1 MRFRRTK
8 NLFYAN
14 NLIPRLIF
22 LFSVNFIFAGCRS
35 TNQTLQKK
43 FKYNTNYFIGL
54 QKLGENDIAQAEKN
68 FSAAAKKGSGYC
80 SRYSKIE
87 LIKLKNQRE
96 RIERWQTFIQEYPDE
111 EAFLLAAR
119 DLFSCG
125 EFSKIIQFTEN
136 LDLKSADNEL
146 VSLRL
151 KSMHEKNDSRI
162 KEEIFTWFTER
173 DISSEHLNFF
183 RLFNIN
189 EIFADGKTDFPAE
202 TEISEDGKDIF
213 SGQNFYS
220 QLINFRILVY
230 RRIYAEAFSIA
241 GQILS
246 HAEKNLSFTE
256 KSENSGGPENLKI
269 PKLVYS
275 DIGKAF
281 LYANR
286 NYLQNAQVLDKAI
299 NAAEKSAEKHSE
311 LFYLNF
317 YAARLYDTEGEFI
330 TRAEN
335 RYKSAM
341 KNADAL
347 GENDKFDNA
356 LWYFLRLKLKRNTN
370 NGTDAVIENC
380 KIWRNAEYFDDLLD
394 LISNLLLTEGK
405 WNDFY
410 KVYKAIDG
418 FASDYMTARFAYIY
432 ARLLQENLA
441 SVPYEANSKD
451 SKKQKSDFE
460 NEAFRRALNSGGD
473 YYYQILSI
481 NQLGLSERETEKQ
494 LCKTVLHKKGTEI
507 DTEAEILLSGYAA
520 FGFPEKIYPEFL
532 KLTSNG
538 SNLSMDSMISLSSF
552 LKDCG
557 EKKNEFYPQS
567 LRIASKALKGADRKI
582 NRDELKLFF
591 PKDYSSL
598 IEENCEKYQIPH
610 EIMYALVRSES
621 FFDSTIKSSADAVGL
636 TQLMLPTA
644 NDVARKLKTADF
656 DLNSPETNIEFG
668 SFYVSELYGRLN
680 KKWLPALLSYNTGI
694 TRIRR
699 WLQQQNRLPMDLF
712 LEIAPYA
719 ETREYGRK
727 LLSASCMY
735 AWIYKTGTINETVEL
750 LFEMTKNR

>member
-1 MRFRRTK
+1 M
-8 NLFYAN
+8 
-14 NLIPRLIF
+14 
-22 LFSVNFIFAGCRS
+22 NFIFAGCRS

-43 FKYNTNYFIGL
+43 FKYNTNYFIAL

-96 RIERWQTFIQEYPDE
+96 RIERWQDFIQEYQDE

-136 LDLKSADNEL
+136 LDLKNADNEL

-189 EIFADGKTDFPAE
+189 EIFADGKTDFSAE

-230 RRIYAEAFSIA
+230 RRIYTEAFSIA

-246 HAEKNLSFTE
+246 YANSYTEKNLSFTE
-256 KSENSGGPENLKI
+256 KSENSGEAENPKI

-347 GENDKFDNA
+347 DDNDKFDNA

-481 NQLGLSERETEKQ
+481 NQLELSERETEKQ

-636 TQLMLPTA
+636 TQLMMPTA
-644 NDVARKLKTADF
+644 NDVARKLKTSDF
-656 DLNSPETNIEFG
+656 DLNNPETNIEFG

-750 LFEMTKNR
+750 LFEMTKKR

>member
-1 MRFRRTK
+1 M
-8 NLFYAN
+8 
-14 NLIPRLIF
+14 
-22 LFSVNFIFAGCRS
+22 NFIFAGCRS

-68 FSAAAKKGSGYC
+68 FSVAAKKGSGYC

-96 RIERWQTFIQEYPDE
+96 RIERWQAFIQEYPDE

-162 KEEIFTWFTER
+162 KEEIFIWFTER
-173 DISSEHLNFF
+173 DISSEHLIFF

-189 EIFADGKTDFPAE
+189 EIFADGKTGFPAE

-213 SGQNFYS
+213 SGQNFYP

-246 HAEKNLSFTE
+246 YADSCAEKNLSFTE
-256 KSENSGGPENLKI
+256 KSENSGEAENLKI

-286 NYLQNAQVLDKAI
+286 NYLHNAQVLDKAI
-299 NAAEKSAEKHSE
+299 KAAENSAEKHSE

-341 KNADAL
+341 KNAEAL
-347 GENDKFDNA
+347 GDNDKFDNA

-380 KIWRNAEYFDDLLD
+380 KIWHNAEYFDDLLD

-481 NQLGLSERETEKQ
+481 NQIGLSERETEKQ

-636 TQLMLPTA
+636 TQLMMPTA

-656 DLNSPETNIEFG
+656 DLNNPETNIEFG

>member
-1 MRFRRTK
+1 M
-8 NLFYAN
+8 
-14 NLIPRLIF
+14 
-22 LFSVNFIFAGCRS
+22 NFIFAGCRS

-68 FSAAAKKGSGYC
+68 FSLAAKKGSGYC

-96 RIERWQTFIQEYPDE
+96 RIERWQDFVQEYSDE
-111 EAFLLAAR
+111 EAVLLAAR
-119 DLFSCG
+119 DLFLCG
-125 EFSKIIQFTEN
+125 EFSKIIQITEN
-136 LDLKSADNEL
+136 LDLKTADNEL

-151 KSMHEKNDSRI
+151 KSMSEKKDSRLDR
-162 KEEIFTWFTER
+162 EIFTWFTER
-173 DISSEHLNFF
+173 DISSEHFSLF
-183 RLFNIN
+183 RLLNMN
-189 EIFADGKTDFPAE
+189 EIFADGKTDFSGE
-202 TEISEDGKDIF
+202 TEIPEDGKDIF
-213 SGQNFYS
+213 SGQNFYP

-241 GQILS
+241 KEILS
-246 HAEKNLSFTE
+246 YAEKTLSFTE
-256 KSENSGGPENLKI
+256 KSGNSDKAENPEI

-286 NYLQNAQVLDKAI
+286 NYLQNAQALDKAI
-299 NAAEKSAEKHSE
+299 NAAENKPEQNSNSKVSDETDEPANTSNKNSE

-347 GENDKFDNA
+347 GDNDKFDNA

-370 NGTDAVIENC
+370 SGTDAVIENC
-380 KIWRNAEYFDDLLD
+380 KIWHNAEYFDDLLD

-441 SVPYEANSKD
+441 SVPYGANSREANSKE
-451 SKKQKSDFE
+451 SKKQKSYFE
-460 NEAFRRALNSGGD
+460 NEAFRRALNSGTD

-494 LCKTVLHKKGTEI
+494 LCKTVLHRKGTEI

-532 KLTSNG
+532 KLTSKG
-538 SNLSMDSMISLSSF
+538 SNLSMDSMLSLSSF

-582 NRDELKLFF
+582 NRDELRLFF
-591 PKDYSSL
+591 PKDFSSL

-621 FFDSTIKSSADAVGL
+621 FFDSAIKSSADAVGL
-636 TQLMLPTA
+636 TQLMEPTA
-644 NDVARKLKTADF
+644 NDVARKLKAGEY
-656 DLNSPETNIEFG
+656 DLQNPETNIEFG

-680 KKWLPALLSYNTGI
+680 RKWLPALLSYNTGI

-750 LFEMTKNR
+750 LFEMTKKR